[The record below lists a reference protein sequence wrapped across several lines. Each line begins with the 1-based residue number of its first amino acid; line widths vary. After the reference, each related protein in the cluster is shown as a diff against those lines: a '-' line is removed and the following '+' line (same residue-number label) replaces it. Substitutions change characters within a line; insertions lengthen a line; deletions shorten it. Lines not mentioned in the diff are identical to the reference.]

1 MGVELDWCLH
11 LKLPLLQTLL
21 VLFEDVV
28 HLAADGAH
36 NLQNGSLMYL
46 STPMA
51 GQGLR

>member
-1 MGVELDWCLH
+1 MGTELRWSLH

-28 HLAADGAH
+28 HLAADGTH
-36 NLQNGSLMYL
+36 SLQNGSLMYF

-51 GQGLR
+51 